1 MWKAKIKIWQTIFN
15 KLRRFKNKYMRK
27 LWKPNRALFA
37 MNYYVKKLFAYSI
50 LNRKNKKFWKTLKK
64 LI

>member
-1 MWKAKIKIWQTIFN
+1 
-15 KLRRFKNKYMRK
+15 MRK

>member
-1 MWKAKIKIWQTIFN
+1 
-15 KLRRFKNKYMRK
+15 MRK

-37 MNYYVKKLFAYSI
+37 MNYYAKKLFAYSI
-50 LNRKNKKFWKTLKK
+50 LNRKNKKFCKTLKK